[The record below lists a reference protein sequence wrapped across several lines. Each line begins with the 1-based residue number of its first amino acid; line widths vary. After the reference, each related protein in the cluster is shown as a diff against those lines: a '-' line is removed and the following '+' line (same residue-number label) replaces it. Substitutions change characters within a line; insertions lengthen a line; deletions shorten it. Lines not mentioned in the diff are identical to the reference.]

1 MPNQGRITPK
11 QIELARKILSI
22 IPPKDNTRTR
32 EEAGEVL
39 AKDFKL
45 AFKKGYSPREIA
57 AMLKVYGIIIP
68 ASVVAKYEGPETDK
82 EIDVSR
88 LLEASGKCSRKKVR
102 AVPPKSLPDNSQVRS
117 SVAKKEARE
126 QMGDRAI
133 DSANQDSI
141 SVKEF
146 CNQTDSNPTSNK
158 TLDHAANCGE
168 PEIQIGHCEE
178 KSGGREIIDSM
189 DAEKAESTAIKNV
202 PASANSVSRAQ
213 KVATPIEQNGTEKLE
228 GTQLHHDGKN
238 IQAKPNSPEAG
249 KNPWDMDLD
258 DWCGPAKINPANYG
272 TFKIKPDTPKGEL

>member
-22 IPPKDNTRTR
+22 VPPKDNTRTR

-57 AMLKVYGIIIP
+57 AMLKAYGIIIP

-88 LLEASGKCSRKKVR
+88 LLAASGKCSRKQVR
-102 AVPPKSLPDNSQVRS
+102 AV
-117 SVAKKEARE
+117 
-126 QMGDRAI
+126 
-133 DSANQDSI
+133 
-141 SVKEF
+141 
-146 CNQTDSNPTSNK
+146 
-158 TLDHAANCGE
+158 
-168 PEIQIGHCEE
+168 
-178 KSGGREIIDSM
+178 
-189 DAEKAESTAIKNV
+189 ST
-202 PASANSVSRAQ
+202 
-213 KVATPIEQNGTEKLE
+213 KLL
-228 GTQLHHDGKN
+228 Q
-238 IQAKPNSPEAG
+238 NSPEDE